1 MLAPREENPSLT
13 SAMHRTLLFLCT
25 LAIGCAALLGGLY
38 FRTSAGKKEVEARL
52 VDESN
57 RAAKLSADL
66 TVTQAQSKAQTA
78 RIGTLESDLN
88 DTKAKLTA
96 ATSRA
101 TELDRNLT
109 QAKNA
114 LAVHELNARALAAE
128 LEALRR
134 DLAGSR
140 ASAASPQAVA
150 AYKATIAELERQ
162 LAAAG
167 SGAAAVNAA
176 GASTAVFS
184 SRAGRASVL
193 TVGPGN
199 AFVVLNFGTSRG
211 AQPGQKLDI
220 VQGTTPVATVTL
232 SDVRPNF
239 SIGQVSPE
247 TLRADL
253 QKGDSALLVP

>member
-1 MLAPREENPSLT
+1 
-13 SAMHRTLLFLCT
+13 MHRTLLFICT

-38 FRTSAGKKEVEARL
+38 FRTSAEKKDVEARL
-52 VDESN
+52 ADESK

-66 TVTQAQSKAQTA
+66 SAARTQSTAQAA
-78 RIGTLESDLN
+78 RIGALESDLN
-88 DTKAKLTA
+88 GTKAKLTA
-96 ATSRA
+96 ATNRVA
-101 TELDRNLT
+101 ELDHNLT
-109 QAKNA
+109 QAKSA

-128 LEALRR
+128 LDALRR
-134 DLAGSR
+134 DLAESR

-167 SGAAAVNAA
+167 SGAAAVNAP

-193 TVGPGN
+193 TVGPSN

-211 AQPGQKLDI
+211 AQLGQRLDI

-253 QKGDSALLVP
+253 QKGDSAILVP

>member
-1 MLAPREENPSLT
+1 MGETQVNGDVRSNVSG
-13 SAMHRTLLFLCT
+13 SARTEFT
-25 LAIGCAALLGGLY
+25 DKPPHAA
-38 FRTSAGKKEVEARL
+38 SV
-52 VDESN
+52 
-57 RAAKLSADL
+57 LS
-66 TVTQAQSKAQTA
+66 Q
-78 RIGTLESDLN
+78 
-88 DTKAKLTA
+88 
-96 ATSRA
+96 
-101 TELDRNLT
+101 NL
-109 QAKNA
+109 
-114 LAVHELNARALAAE
+114 ALAAE